1 MLAGSALPPHP
12 EAAPDPPPAPGQL
25 RPGLLMGWVSLP
37 VLAMPLERCLSHLR
51 DESAPAMGV
60 HVCTPKNAL

>member
-12 EAAPDPPPAPGQL
+12 EAAPDPPPGQL
-25 RPGLLMGWVSLP
+25 RHRHLMGWVSLP
-37 VLAMPLERCLSHLR
+37 VLAMQPERCLSHLR
-51 DESAPAMGV
+51 DESAPAWEV